1 MRLDLGFSYRQ
12 NAPVLNVIMQQ
23 LPATLILM
31 LAATAIALVVGVTA
45 GVLASIRVNT
55 VWDSLISLGAV
66 FFFAAPSFWLGI
78 MMAGLFAVKLGWC
91 PVGGMRT
98 IGSDHGPLADALD
111 VMDHLVLPAT
121 ALGLFYAATYARVM
135 RASMLEVFRLDFVRT
150 ARAKG
155 LSPTRVLLA
164 HVMRNAL
171 LPIITL
177 LGLQLGTDSP
187 GRDIAAMIAH
197 GARTTLLIG
206 LCASLTATIIGIS
219 VGAIAAYFGGWVDEL
234 LMRLTELFQ
243 TIPNLIFVLT
253 IVAILGQ
260 KIQYVTIAVGI
271 VTWTPIAR
279 LTRAE
284 FMSLRDREFVQACRS
299 MGMGNLRI
307 MFGEILPNA
316 LPPVIVLSSLVI
328 AGAVL
333 FESAVSFLGLGDPNV
348 SSWGRLI
355 GHGRTLIR
363 RSLYIC
369 AVPGAAIMLTV
380 LALNLV
386 GDGLNDAL
394 NPKLRDR

>member
-1 MRLDLGFSYRQ
+1 
-12 NAPVLNVIMQQ
+12 
-23 LPATLILM
+23 M
-31 LAATAIALVVGVTA
+31 LARSIDLARRFARNRGALVGLVLVIAVIGVA
-45 GVLASIRVNT
+45 L
-55 VWDSLISLGAV
+55 
-66 FFFAAPSFWLGI
+66 AAPWIYPRNPLRI
-78 MMAGLFAVKLGWC
+78 
-91 PVGGMRT
+91 VGRPE
-98 IGSDHGPLADALD
+98 IWPFIDQRFP
-111 VMDHLVLPAT
+111 
-121 ALGLFYAATYARVM
+121 
-135 RASMLEVFRLDFVRT
+135 
-150 ARAKG
+150 
-155 LSPTRVLLA
+155 
-164 HVMRNAL
+164 
-171 LPIITL
+171 
-177 LGLQLGTDSP
+177 LGTDSL
-187 GRDIAAMIAH
+187 GRDIAAMIAY

-206 LCASLTATIIGIS
+206 LCASLTATLIGITI
-219 VGAIAAYFGGWVDEL
+219 GASAAYFGGWVDEM
-234 LMRLTELFQ
+234 LMRFTELFQ

-260 KIQYVTIAVGI
+260 KIEYVTIAVGI

-284 FMSLRDREFVQACRS
+284 FLSLRDREFVQACRA

-355 GHGRTLIR
+355 GDGRTLIR
-363 RSLYIC
+363 TSWYIC
-369 AVPGAAIMLTV
+369 AVPGLAIMLTV